1 MSEKKKNSQKE
12 NIKKGQLRLIAVSA
26 AVSAAGTILLRI
38 FASDK
43 GPHLRLFS
51 AGIFFLAFLTDYC
64 VLRPTGRIG
73 FSKTPGKQTL
83 GAILALIAALLTA
96 LPLLLFGDSAGAL
109 ASYRAYTPFSADQA
123 GGPLKNLFPGT
134 LLPMLLWNV
143 SGNLFCLSCLSSL
156 RERKSGGA
164 LLTPAA
170 SAVLCGGFFSLSVG
184 EPLRL
189 PAFLLLGAALAYIT
203 LLTGSFRLSA
213 VFSLF
218 FGLLLHLYEGYLA
231 AFGQGALPK
240 IAQNVGM
247 LMIFFAVALPL
258 WRVGIRYTKAEPRP
272 KGAALWIPLL
282 VSGIL
287 LISGC
292 AVTGYAG

>member
-12 NIKKGQLRLIAVSA
+12 NIKKGQLSLIAISA
-26 AVSAAGTILLRI
+26 AVSTAGAVLLRV
-38 FASDK
+38 FAWDK
-43 GPHLRLFS
+43 GPYIRLFS

-64 VLRPTGRIG
+64 ILRPTGKIG
-73 FSKTPGKQTL
+73 FSKTAGKQTL
-83 GAILALIAALLTA
+83 GAILALTAALLTV
-96 LPLLLFGDSAGAL
+96 LPLLLLGDSVGAL

-123 GGPLKNLFPGT
+123 GGPLKNLLPGT
-134 LLPMLLWNV
+134 LLPMLLWSA

-164 LLTPAA
+164 LLMPATA
-170 SAVLCGGFFSLSVG
+170 AILCGGLFALSMG

-218 FGLLLHLYEGYLA
+218 FGLLLHLYEGYLS

-258 WRVGIRYTKAEPRP
+258 WQVGIRCVRDEPRP

-287 LISGC
+287 MISGC

>member
-1 MSEKKKNSQKE
+1 M
-12 NIKKGQLRLIAVSA
+12 
-26 AVSAAGTILLRI
+26 
-38 FASDK
+38 
-43 GPHLRLFS
+43 
-51 AGIFFLAFLTDYC
+51 
-64 VLRPTGRIG
+64 
-73 FSKTPGKQTL
+73 
-83 GAILALIAALLTA
+83 
-96 LPLLLFGDSAGAL
+96 
-109 ASYRAYTPFSADQA
+109 
-123 GGPLKNLFPGT
+123 
-134 LLPMLLWNV
+134 
-143 SGNLFCLSCLSSL
+143 
-156 RERKSGGA
+156 
-164 LLTPAA
+164 
-170 SAVLCGGFFSLSVG
+170 G

-203 LLTGSFRLSA
+203 LLIGSFRLSA